1 MLAFD
6 LVILMDL
13 LNWGKLL
20 IKIERERRRLYELS
34 QREPHNTDKLLQ
46 VSQQL
51 DELINRY
58 HREVKVVL

>member
-1 MLAFD
+1 VLAFD